1 MAGRKMSKEREEA
14 SFGLGL
20 FDEEEI
26 TGTTPSEPKAEPVVE
41 ESPAESAELSK
52 KIGKALGRTRTK
64 TRETAKEKGQ
74 TKDQMLEKKGQLR
87 LFGGSRRGGAR
98 PGAGRPR
105 GNKHP
110 WSLRVTEEEKA
121 ALKSMLTAMRGG

>member
-1 MAGRKMSKEREEA
+1 MANKKMSKEREET
-14 SFGLGL
+14 SLGLGL
-20 FDEEEI
+20 FTEDEI
-26 TGTTPSEPKAEPVVE
+26 TEATATETKPESAVE
-41 ESPAESAELSK
+41 EKPAESVELGK
-52 KIGKALGRTRTK
+52 VIGKALGK
-64 TRETAKEKGQ
+64 TRSKAKTTSKEKTQ
-74 TKDQMLEKKGQLR
+74 TKNHRPEDKRQLS

-121 ALKSMLTAMRGG
+121 ALKSMLVAIRGK